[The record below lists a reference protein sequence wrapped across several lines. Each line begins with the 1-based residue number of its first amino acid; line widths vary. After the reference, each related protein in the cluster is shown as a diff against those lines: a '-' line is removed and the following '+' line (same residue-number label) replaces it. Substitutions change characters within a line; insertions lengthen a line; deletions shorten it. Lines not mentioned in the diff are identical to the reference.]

1 MRDIPSRH
9 SVKLRHVMLL
19 HILTVAFS
27 LYAVDV
33 LNVIYKSSENFADI
47 LIFSLFRVDRYA
59 YIKVQVKVRFTL
71 EQAVKPQR
79 GSRGIAPF
87 FL

>member
-1 MRDIPSRH
+1 MQDIH
-9 SVKLRHVMLL
+9 FCHCMNLYHVMFV

-27 LYAVDV
+27 LYAFDV
-33 LNVIYKSSENFADI
+33 LNVIYESSENVADI

-59 YIKVQVKVRFTL
+59 YIKVQVKVEFTL
-71 EQAVKPQR
+71 EQAAKPQR
-79 GSRGIAPF
+79 GSRGIGPF